1 MSELKLKRCLKC
13 NNLIEVINNS
23 NSTIMCCGEQM
34 QEVVSNQNIEIQ
46 EKHIPNYEKVGDK
59 LIVTVKHVMED
70 DHYIEWLMVKGK
82 NITYKKQLM
91 PHEKAIL
98 EVPYEEGAYLYSYC
112 NKHGLWQN
120 KVK

>member
-59 LIVTVKHVMED
+59 LIVTVKC
-70 DHYIEWLMVKGK
+70 YGR
-82 NITYKKQLM
+82 
-91 PHEKAIL
+91 
-98 EVPYEEGAYLYSYC
+98 
-112 NKHGLWQN
+112 
-120 KVK
+120 